1 MPPFT
6 IRYITFCYQPSFDSS
21 SRNQANLVSEKAHW
35 TCVKFAF
42 SPTLSFEDR
51 DQKLFL
57 FLSFSLKGRWW
68 RFSGTS
74 IKFRAEE
81 RARNQERYI
90 YIYIL
95 ESFYHFIRAPR
106 NGGPRVE
113 ALGGGWKGEGRWK
126 RRVPRKML
134 EDIKLFRC

>member
-90 YIYIL
+90 YIYIY
-95 ESFYHFIRAPR
+95 SNHFIILYELREMVGQGWRHLAGVERERAD
-106 NGGPRVE
+106 E
-113 ALGGGWKGEGRWK
+113 KGEC
-126 RRVPRKML
+126 RVKCWR
-134 EDIKLFRC
+134 I